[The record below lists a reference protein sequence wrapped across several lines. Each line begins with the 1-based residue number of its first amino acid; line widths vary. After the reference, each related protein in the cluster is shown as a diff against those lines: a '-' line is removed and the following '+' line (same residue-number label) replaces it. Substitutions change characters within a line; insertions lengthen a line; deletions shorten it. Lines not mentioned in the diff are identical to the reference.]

1 MYCKWGKA
9 GHLLVARVSKLGYSL
24 VTPRD
29 KMIGDRGVYFYVSE
43 TVVARKFVPRVSDGT
58 TCDCF
63 Q

>member
-29 KMIGDRGVYFYVSE
+29 KMIGDREVSISMSQ
-43 TVVARKFVPRVSDGT
+43 KP
-58 TCDCF
+58 
-63 Q
+63 